1 MTIRIH
7 NTASGEKEEFKPL
20 EEGKVRMYVCGP
32 TVYDDVHIGHG
43 RSYVIFD
50 TIRRYLKYRGYDVK
64 YVSNFTDIDDKII
77 ARSQENG
84 EDHSVLTERNI
95 ERFFEDMGRLNV
107 TPADVHPKCTE
118 HIPEML
124 DLVQKLIDKEYAYV
138 SGGSVYFSILKA
150 KDRFGTLCH
159 QDIFDMLDGARV
171 DPDEFKDYPK
181 DFVLWKKAKEGEP
194 FWDSPWGPGRP
205 GWHIECS
212 AMSMKHL
219 GMTLD
224 IHGGGQDLV
233 FPHHESEI
241 LQSECANDVK
251 FCNYWIHHAFITIDE
266 EKMSKS
272 LKNFF
277 TVREILAKYE
287 PQVVRFFLDYNHYRS
302 PVDFGEEYLQE
313 AKTSYGR
320 IKNMVIDL
328 KARIEEM
335 ETSEPDEALDKET
348 DEETKTV
355 TNVFTESMDDDFN
368 TRMAIAGMFEYTRFL
383 NKLIANKDYRN
394 KDKLQ
399 GALDTFL
406 ELSDILGLDYKD
418 PDGNLDESKIEA
430 LIQQRNQ
437 ARENKDWGESDKIR
451 DELLEMGI
459 QIEDSAD
466 GTKWKKI

>member
-1 MTIRIH
+1 MVLKIH
-7 NTASGEKEEFKPL
+7 NTASGDKEEFKPL
-20 EEGKVRMYVCGP
+20 EEGKIRMYVCGP

-50 TIRRYLKYRGYDVK
+50 TIRRYLKFKGYEVK

-77 ARSQENG
+77 ARSIESG
-84 EDHSVLTERNI
+84 EDTSVLTERNI
-95 ERFFEDMGRLNV
+95 ERFFEDMEKLNV
-107 TPADVHPKCTE
+107 LQADVHPKCTE

-124 DLVQKLIDKEYAYV
+124 ELVQKLVDKGFAYI

-181 DFVLWKKAKEGEP
+181 DFVLWKSAKEGEP
-194 FWDSPWGPGRP
+194 SWDSPWGPGRP

-219 GMTLD
+219 GTTLD

-277 TVREILAKYE
+277 TVKDILAKYE
-287 PQVVRFFLDYNHYRS
+287 PQVVRFFLNFNHYRS
-302 PVDFGEEYLQE
+302 PVDFGEEHLQE
-313 AKTSYGR
+313 AKVSYGR
-320 IKNMVIDL
+320 LKNMVIDL
-328 KARIEEM
+328 RARIEEI
-335 ETSEPDEALDKET
+335 ETTEPNDADEEFEKET
-348 DEETKTV
+348 QILKDTFIET
-355 TNVFTESMDDDFN
+355 MDDDFN
-368 TRMAIAGMFEYTRFL
+368 TRMAMAAMFEYTRFL
-383 NKLIANKDYRN
+383 NTQTGNKEYKNKDM
-394 KDKLQ
+394 LQ
-399 GALDTFL
+399 KGLDTFM

-418 PDGNLDESKIEA
+418 PESELDEQKIEA
-430 LIQQRNQ
+430 LIAERNT
-437 ARENKDWGESDKIR
+437 ARDNKDWGTADRIR
-451 DELLEMGI
+451 DELLAMGI
-459 QIEDSAD
+459 QIEDKAE
-466 GTKWKKI
+466 GTIWKKV

>member
-1 MTIRIH
+1 MALVIH

-20 EEGKVRMYVCGP
+20 EDNKIRMYVCGP

-50 TIRRYLKYRGYDVK
+50 TIRRYLVYRGYDVK

-77 ARSQENG
+77 ARSNEAG
-84 EDHSVLTERNI
+84 IDHSELTGKFI
-95 ERFFEDMGRLNV
+95 ERFFEDMGKLNIM
-107 TPADVHPKCTE
+107 PADVHPKCTE
-118 HIPEML
+118 HIPEMIR
-124 DLVQKLIDKEYAYV
+124 LVETLVEKGFAYPA
-138 SGGSVYFSILKA
+138 GGSVYFSILKA
-150 KDRFGTLCH
+150 TDRFGTLCH

-194 FWDSPWGPGRP
+194 SWESPWGPGRP

-219 GMTLD
+219 GLTLD

-277 TVREILAKYE
+277 TVREILEKYE
-287 PQVVRFFLDYNHYRS
+287 AQVVRFFLDYNHYRS

-313 AKTSYGR
+313 ARSSYGR

-328 KARIEEM
+328 NNRIDELDD
-335 ETSEPDEALDKET
+335 SEANDLDAEFEKET
-348 DEETKTV
+348 LALKETFIET
-355 TNVFTESMDDDFN
+355 MDDDFN
-368 TRMAIAGMFEYTRFL
+368 TRMAMAAMFEYTRFL
-383 NKLIANKDYRN
+383 NTLIGNKEYGN
-394 KDKLQ
+394 KEMLQ
-399 GALDTFL
+399 KGLDLFL
-406 ELSDILGLDYKD
+406 ELSGILGLDYKD
-418 PDGNLDESKIEA
+418 PEGELDTDKIEQ
-430 LIQQRNQ
+430 LIRDRKT
-437 ARENKDWGESDKIR
+437 ARDDKDWGKADSIR
-451 DELLEMGI
+451 DELKALGI
-459 QIEDSAD
+459 QIEDKAE
-466 GTKWKKI
+466 GTIWKKI